1 MDRNS
6 IIGLSLIAVLLFG
19 YTYLSQPSAEEIKKQ
34 EKAKKEL
41 AEEKKKESAKRAK
54 EKTANLDTKKS
65 VEDSTKTT
73 AGNTGN
79 DNPEPK
85 VQLPAFKEEIL
96 DMTSDQLIVSVSTK
110 GGDIS
115 TVQLKG
121 FESYDDFAKNDGKKT
136 PLQLFDHK
144 DNTNQLV
151 FTYKGQKY
159 ETGDKPFEVVSATK
173 NKIVLEHK
181 LEEGSIRYIYKL
193 NKWYN
198 LDFDI
203 EVNGL
208 AKQVPAS
215 SVMLNWKTTMKRT
228 ERLVSE
234 QRRVSTICFQNAD
247 EKLDWTS
254 EAASDSKAAEQK
266 VNWVAFKQSYFSAIL
281 TPDEAF
287 EQKGTT
293 FKINGFTET
302 SKRATSH
309 IKTYNTT
316 LNLGLNSTENSV
328 TSFHWYFGPNDY
340 KTLKSYHKGYD
351 DILNWGWGIFRWI
364 NLYAVEPL
372 FTWFLSIGIPAGFA
386 ILLLTLVLKLVLMP
400 IQWKMFVSSAKM
412 RILKPE
418 TDAINAK
425 YPNPEDRMK
434 KQMDMMAL
442 QRESGASPLAG
453 CLPMLLQMPILLA
466 VFRFFP
472 ASFGLRQH
480 GFLWAE
486 DLSSYDSIWDF
497 GFNIPVYGDHMS
509 LFTLL
514 MAGTTLAY
522 TYLNS
527 QNVTQQQQP
536 GMPNMKVIMYIFP
549 FMMIFFFN
557 NYSSGLSYYYFIS
570 TLMTIVLMFA
580 IKKFFVDEEK
590 LKAKMAASRVKKA
603 GSKGEPKKK
612 SGFMARLEEAQR
624 IQQEQAKNRKKK

>member
-6 IIGLSLIAVLLFG
+6 IIGLSLIAALLIG
-19 YTYLSQPSAEEIKKQ
+19 YTFLSQPSAEEVKKQ
-34 EKAKKEL
+34 QKEL
-41 AEEKKKESAKRAK
+41 AEKKKKEEAKKKKTVKAETAAADKKADAK
-54 EKTANLDTKKS
+54 DAKGAKNGSD
-65 VEDSTKTT
+65 TT
-73 AGNTGN
+73 AVVKDT
-79 DNPEPK
+79 
-85 VQLPAFKEEIL
+85 VPAFKKEIVQL
-96 DMTSDQLIVSVSTK
+96 TSGRLIVDFSTK
-110 GGDIS
+110 GGNIS
-115 TVQLKG
+115 SVKVKG
-121 FESYDDFAKNDGKKT
+121 YETYDDYVKNDGKIT
-136 PLQLFDHK
+136 PLALFS
-144 DNTNQLV
+144 DNDNVNQLT
-151 FTYKGQKY
+151 FKYKGKPY
-159 ETGDKPFEVVSATK
+159 ETGDKPFQVVSKTK
-173 NKIVLEHK
+173 DKIILEHK
-181 LEEGSIRYIYKL
+181 LEEGSIRYIYTLRKGF
-193 NKWYN
+193 NM
-198 LDFDI
+198 DFD
-203 EVNGL
+203 VQVKGL
-208 AKQVPAS
+208 AKEVPAS
-215 SVMLNWKTTMKRT
+215 SVMFNWRTTMQRT
-228 ERLVSE
+228 ERLLSE
-234 QRRVSTICFQNAD
+234 QRRVSTVCYQNAD
-247 EKLDWTS
+247 EQLDWNS
-254 EAASDSKAAEQK
+254 EAASQKKSAEQDI
-266 VNWVAFKQSYFSAIL
+266 NWVAFKQSYFSAII
-281 TPDEAF
+281 TPDNAF
-287 EQKGTT
+287 KKKGTT
-293 FKINGFTET
+293 FTISGFTEAAKKHDT
-302 SKRATSH
+302 H
-309 IKTYNTT
+309 IKTYKAD
-316 LNLGLNSTENSV
+316 LNLGLSSTENA
-328 TSFHWYFGPNDY
+328 TAKFHFYFGPNDY

-372 FTWFLSIGIPAGFA
+372 FSWFMSIGIPAGVA

-418 TDAINAK
+418 IDAINAK
-425 YPNPEDRMK
+425 YPNPDDRMK

-514 MAGTTLAY
+514 MAGTTLGY

-527 QNVTQQQQP
+527 QNVAQPQQP

-570 TLMTIVLMFA
+570 TLMTILLMFA

-590 LKAKMAASRVKKA
+590 LKAKMAASRVK
-603 GSKGEPKKK
+603 SSEKGKVKKK

-624 IQQEQAKNRKKK
+624 LQQEQMKNKKKK

>member
-1 MDRNS
+1 MDKNT
-6 IIGLSLIAVLLFG
+6 IIGLSLIAALMLG
-19 YTYLSQPSAEEIKKQ
+19 YAYMSQPSEAELKKQ
-34 EKAKKEL
+34 QKEL
-41 AEEKKKESAKRAK
+41 AEKKKKEAEKKQIVLKNKNAG
-54 EKTANLDTKKS
+54 KTAGKDT
-65 VEDSTKTT
+65 
-73 AGNTGN
+73 AAHGNTGH
-79 DNPEPK
+79 DVLPADTM
-85 VQLPAFKEEIL
+85 PAFKEEIIQL
-96 DMTSDQLIVSVSTK
+96 NSDKLTVDISTK

-115 TVQLKG
+115 SVWLKS
-121 FESYDDFAKNDGKKT
+121 FRSYDDFAAKKDAA
-136 PLQLFDHK
+136 LQLFDAK
-144 DNTNQLV
+144 DNVNQLV
-151 FTYKGQKY
+151 FTYKGHKY
-159 ETGDKPFEVVSATK
+159 ETGDKPFEVVSKSAD
-173 NKIVLEHK
+173 KIVLEHK
-181 LEEGSIRYIYKL
+181 LEEGSIRYTYTMDKG
-193 NKWYN
+193 YN
-198 LDFDI
+198 MDFDI
-203 EVNGL
+203 EVSGL

-215 SVMLNWKTTMKRT
+215 SVMMNWKTTMKRT

-234 QRRVSTICFQNAD
+234 QRRVSTVCYQNAD
-247 EKLDWTS
+247 EKLGWASETTS
-254 EAASDSKAAEQK
+254 DKKVAEQK
-266 VNWVAFKQSYFSAIL
+266 INWVAFKQSYFSAIL
-281 TPDEAF
+281 TPEEAF
-287 EQKGTT
+287 AQKGTT
-293 FKINGFTET
+293 FKISGFTSN
-302 SKRATSH
+302 SKRFNSH
-309 IKTYNTT
+309 IKTYTAD
-316 LNLGLNSTENSV
+316 LNLGLSSTEGGK
-328 TSFHWYFGPNDY
+328 TSFKWYFGPNDY
-340 KTLKSYHKGYD
+340 KILKSYHKGYD

-364 NLYAVEPL
+364 NLYAVDPL
-372 FTWFLSIGIPAGFA
+372 FNWFLNMGVPAGIA

-418 TDAINAK
+418 IDAINAK
-425 YPNPEDRMK
+425 YPNADDRMK

-497 GFNIPVYGDHMS
+497 GFKVPVYGDHMS

-570 TLMTIVLMFA
+570 TLMTIILMFV

-590 LKAKMAASRVKKA
+590 LKAKMAASRVKKSTA
-603 GSKGEPKKK
+603 KAANGGKKK

-624 IQQEQAKNRKKK
+624 LQQEQQRNRKKK